1 MATLNAKQKDL
12 KAKGLG
18 NKPRTSDSL
27 TEEEIEKLYAAK
39 CLGIESSQAVLNTLW
54 PNSTIHFGL
63 RRGKERRDLRWGD
76 VKRKQMPDRKEH
88 QNARLKDRLN
98 LNWL

>member
-39 CLGIESSQAVLNTLW
+39 CLGIESSQAVINTLW

-88 QNARLKDRLN
+88 
-98 LNWL
+98 